1 MLRKAEVELR
11 ARGPVGAAQGRVAGR
26 ISEGPGELQHPAH
39 RNRANTRHR
48 CSVGS
53 DDTAPGVAA
62 MHLI

>member
-11 ARGPVGAAQGRVAGR
+11 ARGLWSQGRVARR
-26 ISEGPGELQHPAH
+26 ISERPGELQHPAH

-53 DDTAPGVAA
+53 NDTAPGGAA
-62 MHLI
+62 MH